1 MNVMIVTLWFS
12 FTIRSS
18 KTFERSVLIKYM
30 DLIEMKRKKKLE
42 ISAKMG
48 FSSKKISSQRILN
61 GFVIGPSDQ
70 LLQKKILWF
79 AYSFYQN
86 LKKTK

>member
-1 MNVMIVTLWFS
+1 
-12 FTIRSS
+12 
-18 KTFERSVLIKYM
+18 
-30 DLIEMKRKKKLE
+30 MKRKKKLE

-70 LLQKKILWF
+70 LLQKKIL
-79 AYSFYQN
+79 
-86 LKKTK
+86 

>member
-1 MNVMIVTLWFS
+1 
-12 FTIRSS
+12 
-18 KTFERSVLIKYM
+18 M

-61 GFVIGPSDQ
+61 GFVFGPSDQ
-70 LLQKKILWF
+70 LLQKKFVICLFILPEP
-79 AYSFYQN
+79 Q
-86 LKKTK
+86 KKK